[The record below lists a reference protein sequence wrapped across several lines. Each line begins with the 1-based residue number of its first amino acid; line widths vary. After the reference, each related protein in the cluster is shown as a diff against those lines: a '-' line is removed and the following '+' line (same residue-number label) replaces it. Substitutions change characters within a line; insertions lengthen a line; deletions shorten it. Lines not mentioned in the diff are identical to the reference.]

1 MNKDQMNLVSKD
13 KGVRYVSTNNSSTT
27 FPYVSCYIVWYHLKD
42 STKKFEEIVEKVE
55 TKGTKDLEKK
65 MQNINIE

>member
-1 MNKDQMNLVSKD
+1 
-13 KGVRYVSTNNSSTT
+13 
-27 FPYVSCYIVWYHLKD
+27 LKD

-65 MQNINIE
+65 MQNISIE